1 MNRKR
6 RIFFETQE
14 VVQRTKR
21 GYVDLEMDYFQF
33 YSAAFSHVASLSS
46 SCSKD
51 FILWVMGKVNE
62 DNSFIYSQQMFK
74 EFNQDLAKIQKPK
87 QYVEST
93 MKMALRELSD
103 AGIITRLS
111 RGEYRVSPKL
121 FWTDEVSERVKSI
134 KEIEMETRELPEG
147 ATPKFKKYTDEEL
160 SNVSN
165 WINPQTTVQ
174 NTEYGKE

>member
-74 EFNQDLAKIQKPK
+74 EFNQDLAKIQKQSMEKNEEYPRPD
-87 QYVEST
+87 
-93 MKMALRELSD
+93 MIGMMLILSVVICY
-103 AGIITRLS
+103 AIL
-111 RGEYRVSPKL
+111 KL
-121 FWTDEVSERVKSI
+121 
-134 KEIEMETRELPEG
+134 IENIL
-147 ATPKFKKYTDEEL
+147 
-160 SNVSN
+160 
-165 WINPQTTVQ
+165 W
-174 NTEYGKE
+174 

>member
-121 FWTDEVSERVKSI
+121 FWT
-134 KEIEMETRELPEG
+134 G

-165 WINPQTTVQ
+165 WINPQTTIQ